1 MGIDFFFQ
9 YAYFMKGVTIVLA
22 IIGWASVFILW
33 RGGLREYDYAFW
45 LKLVWVLHAALF
57 FTGLVV
63 ARMLFGYIGP
73 SATVTSWTH
82 ALFFHAF
89 ITMVGK
95 QVVLSYLMWEAQ
107 NGREVD

>member
-1 MGIDFFFQ
+1 MFFEQ
-9 YAYFMKGVTIVLA
+9 YVYFVRWITIVLA

-33 RGGLREYDYAFW
+33 RGGLREYDYTFW
-45 LKLVWVLHAALF
+45 VKFSWVIHATLF

-73 SATVTSWTH
+73 SAAVTSWTH

-89 ITMVGK
+89 IAMVGK
-95 QVVLSYLMWEAQ
+95 QVVLSYLM
-107 NGREVD
+107 REVKSGRSVD